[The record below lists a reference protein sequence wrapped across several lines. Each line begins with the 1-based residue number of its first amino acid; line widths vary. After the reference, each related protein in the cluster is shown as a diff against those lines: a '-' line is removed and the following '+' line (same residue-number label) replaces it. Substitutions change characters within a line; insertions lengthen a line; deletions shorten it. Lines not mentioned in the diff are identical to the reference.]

1 MEYKEIKFG
10 DAYYKK
16 GSIAFLLVMFM
27 NLLCLNVFAYDIE
40 VPNNDGI
47 TIYYKYI
54 NDGKELEVTY
64 GKTNDRTY
72 RTSKMVIPEEVTFM
86 NRTRK
91 VTSIGISALEGCY
104 DLKSVT
110 IPNSVTSIAD
120 RAFLSCSG
128 LTSIKIPNRV
138 TSIGKMAF
146 ESCRSLTS
154 ITIPN
159 NVTSIGERAFD
170 SCNSLTSI
178 KIPNNVISIG
188 ESIFANC
195 RNLTSVTLGNG
206 LESLSYRAFK
216 ECSSL
221 TSVTV
226 SNSIKKINDEA
237 FYGCSSLRSIII
249 PNSVTEIGYSAF
261 EGCSSLSSVSIGN
274 SVKTI
279 SAKAFSGCTSLNSVT
294 IPSCVT
300 RIFYNAFETDLV
312 TVVSLIK
319 NPFQI
324 EGKSSSKKVFSLNTF
339 NNATLYVPA
348 GTIDKYKATMGWKDF
363 LFIEERSDIS
373 DNVTQIQAKDIF
385 IQSNGSTIIVSGVE
399 GNTLICIYD
408 TDGKLVGSAKAS
420 SETTNIDTTL
430 RLGDIGIVKIGD
442 NVMKVVVK

>member
-1 MEYKEIKFG
+1 M
-10 DAYYKK
+10 
-16 GSIAFLLVMFM
+16 
-27 NLLCLNVFAYDIE
+27 
-40 VPNNDGI
+40 
-47 TIYYKYI
+47 
-54 NDGKELEVTY
+54 
-64 GKTNDRTY
+64 
-72 RTSKMVIPEEVTFM
+72 
-86 NRTRK
+86 
-91 VTSIGISALEGCY
+91 
-104 DLKSVT
+104 
-110 IPNSVTSIAD
+110 
-120 RAFLSCSG
+120 
-128 LTSIKIPNRV
+128 
-138 TSIGKMAF
+138 
-146 ESCRSLTS
+146 
-154 ITIPN
+154 
-159 NVTSIGERAFD
+159 
-170 SCNSLTSI
+170 
-178 KIPNNVISIG
+178 
-188 ESIFANC
+188 
-195 RNLTSVTLGNG
+195 
-206 LESLSYRAFK
+206 
-216 ECSSL
+216 
-221 TSVTV
+221 
-226 SNSIKKINDEA
+226 
-237 FYGCSSLRSIII
+237 RSIII

-300 RIFYNAFETDLV
+300 RISYNAFETDLV